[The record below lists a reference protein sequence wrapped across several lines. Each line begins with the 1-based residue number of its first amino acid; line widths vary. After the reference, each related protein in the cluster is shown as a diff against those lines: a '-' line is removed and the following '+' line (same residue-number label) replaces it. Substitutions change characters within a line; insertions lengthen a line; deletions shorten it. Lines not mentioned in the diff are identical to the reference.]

1 MKQSH
6 IVQLVFGLLIS
17 LIIFE
22 SCRKEE
28 PIEPAPFSLADC
40 IPVDGFPG
48 SAFAYAQMVE
58 SELGVV
64 PTVVLDSM
72 VEIPL
77 YQNGNQV
84 YGVFYDANSIDN
96 PSRLGKLTVSG
107 SALQR
112 YEGRTANG
120 TPLPDVIWIAFLRN
134 VTTHVSKPNGSVQLI
149 G

>member
-1 MKQSH
+1 MKKAY
-6 IVQLVFGLLIS
+6 IVTLIFGLLIL
-17 LIIFE
+17 LIVLE
-22 SCRKEE
+22 SCRREE
-28 PIEPAPFSLADC
+28 PITPDPTNPPFSLADC

-48 SAFAYAQMVE
+48 SASAYAQMVE

-96 PSRLGKLTVSG
+96 PSILGKLTVSG

-112 YEGRTANG
+112 YEGITANG
-120 TPLPDVIWIAFLRN
+120 TYP
-134 VTTHVSKPNGSVQLI
+134 SV
-149 G
+149 